1 MLTTPRSD
9 NNDGRVE
16 EKNEDCTVH
25 DDVMRIMTSVVDKVT
40 VIEERGIIR
49 RRSILIAGNVECERQ
64 NATLALPGSDA
75 AKR

>member
-49 RRSILIAGNVECERQ
+49 RRSAQ
-64 NATLALPGSDA
+64 Y
-75 AKR
+75 